1 MKGLLILPRN
11 WHKLT
16 FSRAIYSHRSEV
28 HNEPRRK
35 GQSNLMFQR
44 HLQNAKG
51 EEKYSKMLPLTQKR
65 RLKRRCNFFS
75 YCTCVLHYQQKKGL
89 EWFTEIAH
97 FLLTSDFRISDFDH
111 HFSIE
116 YQRSLNIM
124 MLWRYLWIHKNSR
137 TCSQITVFL
146 GLKLYNRKF
155 C

>member
-1 MKGLLILPRN
+1 MKGLLILPRK

-16 FSRAIYSHRSEV
+16 FSRPFTAIEALV

-65 RLKRRCNFFS
+65 RLKRWCNFFS

-89 EWFTEIAH
+89 LEWFTEIAH
-97 FLLTSDFRISDFDH
+97 FLLTSNFRISDFDH

-116 YQRSLNIM
+116 YQRSLNIV
-124 MLWRYLWIHKNSR
+124 MLWKYIFMNAQKIVEL
-137 TCSQITVFL
+137 V
-146 GLKLYNRKF
+146 LK
-155 C
+155 

>member
-1 MKGLLILPRN
+1 MKGLLILPRK

-16 FSRAIYSHRSEV
+16 FSRPFTAIEAKCTMSLGG
-28 HNEPRRK
+28 K

-65 RLKRRCNFFS
+65 RLKRRCLFFS
-75 YCTCVLHYQQKKGL
+75 YCTCLLHYQQKKGL

-97 FLLTSDFRISDFDH
+97 FLLTSNFRISDFDH
-111 HFSIE
+111 HFSLE

-146 GLKLYNRKF
+146 GLKLYNQKF
-155 C
+155 W